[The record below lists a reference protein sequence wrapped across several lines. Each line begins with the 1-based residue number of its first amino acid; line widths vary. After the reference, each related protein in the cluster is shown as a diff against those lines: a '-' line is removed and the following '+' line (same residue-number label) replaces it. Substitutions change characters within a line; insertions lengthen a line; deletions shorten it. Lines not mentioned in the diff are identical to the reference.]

1 MTPKQE
7 KALAALLTYPTK
19 EKAAA
24 AAGISSKTLRRYL
37 EDSEFQERYKAAF
50 SELVGNATDMAKQGL
65 TPALAC
71 LREIIE
77 DKGCSSQ
84 ARVQAART
92 LLEYGMKFTEMSDIL
107 ERIAA
112 LERFNGDG
120 N

>member
-37 EDSEFQERYKAAF
+37 EDPEFQERYRAAF
-50 SELVGNATDMAKQGL
+50 DELVGGAANTAKQCL
-65 TPALAC
+65 SPAIAC
-71 LREIIE
+71 LYNIMR
-77 DKGCSSQ
+77 DTSAATQ
-84 ARVQAART
+84 ARIQAART
-92 LLEYGMKFTEMSDIL
+92 LLEYGLKLNEQADIV

-112 LERFNGDG
+112 LERLNE
-120 N
+120 